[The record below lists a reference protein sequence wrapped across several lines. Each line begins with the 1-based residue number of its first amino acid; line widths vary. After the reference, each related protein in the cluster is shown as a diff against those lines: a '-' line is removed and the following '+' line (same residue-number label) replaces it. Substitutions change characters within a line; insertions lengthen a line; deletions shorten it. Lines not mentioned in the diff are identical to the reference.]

1 VLAAGLTLATTAQA
15 QAEPVPAEPFKVA
28 NIHFETNASA
38 CDMGIQIIFDTDG
51 ITAGLVRDPNGRRIY
66 SFASAGGMKAIGGQ
80 TEG

>member
-28 NIHFETNASA
+28 NIHFETKASA

-51 ITAGLVRDPNGRRIY
+51 ITAGRRKGRRRSRSKI
-66 SFASAGGMKAIGGQ
+66 SSKRFPPE
-80 TEG
+80 TTH